1 MDQLLTFP
9 YTGVLFNA
17 LVVIVGSLIGLACKK
32 SISKKLTD
40 AVMSGIGLCIVYI
53 GISGALAAGSDA
65 EANPIMP
72 VVAMALGAL
81 IGTLIDIDR
90 LLNRLGD
97 WVEQRFTPRKSD
109 TTDPD
114 QAPAQGKI
122 AEGFVSASLL
132 FCVGAMTIMGGLAA
146 GISGDNTIYF
156 TKGVIDMVSAV
167 ALTVTLGVG
176 VLFSSV
182 CILLIQGGVVLASGV
197 LEPLLTTHMIAEMN
211 CVGNLL
217 IVFIGL
223 NLMGITKVKVANY
236 LPAILVALLLAI
248 VI

>member
-1 MDQLLTFP
+1 MDKLLTFP
-9 YTGVLFNA
+9 YTGVIFNA

-32 SISKKLTD
+32 SISPKLTE
-40 AVMSGIGLCIVYI
+40 AVMHGIGLCVAYI
-53 GISGALAAGSDA
+53 GISGAIKAGSDA
-65 EANPIMP
+65 DANPIMP

-81 IGTLIDIDR
+81 LGTLIDIDR
-90 LLNRLGD
+90 HLNRLGN
-97 WVEQRFTPRKSD
+97 WVERRFSTPC
-109 TTDPD
+109 PD
-114 QAPAQGKI
+114 GAPAQGRI

-167 ALTVTLGVG
+167 ALTVTLGAG

-182 CILLIQGGVVLASGV
+182 FVLLLQGGIVLASGF
-197 LEPLLTTHMIAEMN
+197 LQPLLTSHMIAEMN

-236 LPAILVALLLAI
+236 LPAILVALLFAI

>member
-1 MDQLLTFP
+1 MDQILSFP
-9 YTGVLFNA
+9 YTGVIFNA
-17 LVVIVGSLIGLACKK
+17 LVVIIGSLIGLACKK
-32 SISKKLTD
+32 SISTKLTE
-40 AVMSGIGLCIVYI
+40 AVMHGIGLCVAYI
-53 GISGALAAGSDA
+53 GISGALNAGADA
-65 EANPIMP
+65 NANPVTP
-72 VVAMALGAL
+72 VIAMALGAV

-90 LLNRLGD
+90 HLNLLGN
-97 WVEQRFTPRKSD
+97 WVERKFSTPSSD
-109 TTDPD
+109 GS
-114 QAPAQGKI
+114 PAHGKI

-167 ALTVTLGVG
+167 AFTVSFGIGVA
-176 VLFSSV
+176 LSSV
-182 CILLIQGGVVLASGV
+182 CVLLLQGSIVLTAGFI
-197 LEPLLTTHMIAEMN
+197 EPLLTTHMIAEMN

-248 VI
+248 II